1 MNEKE
6 PSIIYQAGFGALII
20 AALVVSFN
28 GLALF
33 F

>member
-6 PSIIYQAGFGALII
+6 PSIIFQVGLGALIVST
-20 AALVVSFN
+20 LVVSFN